1 MISRYK
7 PWTISPREF
16 RLIVEIGSTAQATP
30 ASGTGASDTPTVTT
44 PGMSGHQTSGS
55 SGTAAAETSAN
66 SATPTKNA
74 GIARYHSNLLS
85 LAIPA
90 LACVLL

>member
-7 PWTISPREF
+7 SWIFSSREY
-16 RLIVEIGSTAQATP
+16 RLIVEIGSTVQATP
-30 ASGTGASDTPTVTT
+30 ASVTGSSDTPTITT

-55 SGTAAAETSAN
+55 SGTAAAETSGS

-74 GIARYHSNLLS
+74 GNARYHSNIFS
-85 LAIPA
+85 LALPA
-90 LACVLL
+90 LAFVLL